1 MTYTRIAGDEEYRA
15 VSLANSI
22 VPKFTPFR
30 NDGQTINY
38 VGDTVLEIKRTDG
51 STSLI
56 YDNGSNQK
64 RKVAVRRSGNQ
75 IIVAGGIP
83 TARMWL
89 RDEATGIEYKL
100 PVKLPQN
107 QEGNTYFQIM
117 NMSGSV
123 KLIGDKYFDM
133 VYDTDPRRCMAH

>member
-30 NDGQTINY
+30 NDSQTINY

-83 TARMWL
+83 TAG
-89 RDEATGIEYKL
+89 EG
-100 PVKLPQN
+100 
-107 QEGNTYFQIM
+107 QERSPMLKAMMAALKKSLNSPPT
-117 NMSGSV
+117 
-123 KLIGDKYFDM
+123 IGMTK
-133 VYDTDPRRCMAH
+133 

>member
-51 STSLI
+51 STSLV
-56 YDNGSNQK
+56 YDNGANQK
-64 RKVAVRRSGNQ
+64 RKVAVRRKENQ
-75 IIVAGGIP
+75 IIVSRGIP

-89 RDEATGIEYKL
+89 RDEATGIEYKAGKDSGVCL
-100 PVKLPQN
+100 RAREDGYVISRWMEVKTSLRTSSS
-107 QEGNTYFQIM
+107 ESRTA
-117 NMSGSV
+117 SS
-123 KLIGDKYFDM
+123 
-133 VYDTDPRRCMAH
+133 